1 VTYLLDS
8 SWIISF
14 LNGRRE
20 ATTLIRRLTSD
31 EDDRLAAS
39 VVAWAEVY
47 QGILR
52 DGASDRRLAAFEEFF
67 GIIQVLLIDLDAA
80 RWYAVIRAALQS
92 RGTPIGDND
101 TWIAATAIA
110 HNLVLISRDRH
121 FERVDGLNLYQQPS
135 G

>member
-1 VTYLLDS
+1 VIHLLDS

-14 LNGRRE
+14 LNGRPE
-20 ATTLIRRLTSD
+20 AVSLIARLND
-31 EDDRLAAS
+31 EHDALAVS

-47 QGILR
+47 QGYLDI
-52 DGASDRRLAAFEEFF
+52 DPASGRLALFEAFFDRVT
-67 GIIQVLLIDLDAA
+67 IIPISITIA
-80 RWYAVIRAALQS
+80 RHFAVIRADLQA

-110 HNLVLISRDRH
+110 HDLVLVTRDHH
-121 FERVDGLNLYQQPS
+121 FERVAGLKLYREPS